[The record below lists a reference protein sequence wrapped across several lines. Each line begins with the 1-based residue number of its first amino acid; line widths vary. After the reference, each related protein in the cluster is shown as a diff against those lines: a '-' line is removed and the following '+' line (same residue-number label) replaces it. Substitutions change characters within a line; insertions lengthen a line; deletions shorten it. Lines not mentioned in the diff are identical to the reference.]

1 VGTAVKKTI
10 LYIGCFRAENWES
23 TWQRENMLA
32 EFLSKRHRV
41 FYAWNVSVKQFLADL
56 MCTVANEGQVSR
68 TAQAC
73 PLAKYITEL
82 RAWMPAEIAALAYTH
97 MSHRKIQAKYL
108 SRGHELHFVDLP
120 VARYSL
126 TRTINSKVIL
136 FQIRKLMRRHRISG
150 FDTVIISNPMFFA
163 PYVLKHIRTKKI
175 IYDCGERY
183 EYSEHHSRDV
193 VGFERS
199 ILEKADIVTADS
211 VALRDEK
218 RKVHDHV
225 LAIVQ
230 GIDLENYSADKLQ
243 AAAEPA
249 DLAAIRRPR
258 IGYVGSFHQTFDVN
272 LVAKLAE
279 RIPAANLV
287 LIGPEPER
295 VQRRLKFSNV
305 AFLGWKPYG
314 ELPIYLNFID
324 AFIIPYIPIGHGEGV
339 HPSKLWEYL
348 FFQKPIV
355 ATALPDLFD
364 YERYLYIGRT
374 HDEFVEFA
382 KRAVVE
388 GENKLAPIPRD
399 EWMRFLE
406 QNSWESRFRAFEK
419 LL

>member
-1 VGTAVKKTI
+1 
-10 LYIGCFRAENWES
+10 
-23 TWQRENMLA
+23 MLA
-32 EFLSKRHRV
+32 EFLSKRHHV
-41 FYAWNVSVKQFLADL
+41 FYAWIVSVKEFLADL
-56 MCTVANEGQVSR
+56 MCTVANERHVSP
-68 TAQAC
+68 TAQGC
-73 PLAKYITEL
+73 QLARYITEL
-82 RAWMPAEIAALAYTH
+82 GAWLPAEITVLAHQH
-97 MSHRKIQAKYL
+97 MSHKKIQAKYL
-108 SRGHELHFVDLP
+108 SRGHELHFFDLP

-136 FQIRKLMRRHRISG
+136 FQIRKLMRRHRISC
-150 FDTVIISNPMFFA
+150 FDTIVISNPMFFA
-163 PYVLKHIRTKKI
+163 PYVLNHIRTKKI

-183 EYSEHHSRDV
+183 EYSHNHAPDV
-193 VGFERS
+193 VHFERS

-230 GIDLENYSADKLQ
+230 GIDLENYNAAKLK
-243 AAAEPA
+243 AAAEPS

-258 IGYVGSFHQTFDVN
+258 IGYLGSFHQTFD
-272 LVAKLAE
+272 AKLVKKVAE
-279 RIPAANLV
+279 GIPGATLV

-295 VQRRLKFSNV
+295 VQHRLECSNI

-314 ELPIYLNFID
+314 ELPIYLNFMD
-324 AFIIPYIPIGHGEGV
+324 AFIIPYISTGHGQGV

-382 KRAVVE
+382 KRAVVQR
-388 GENKLAPIPRD
+388 ENKLAPIPRD

>member
-1 VGTAVKKTI
+1 VGTPVKKTI
-10 LYIGCFRAENWES
+10 LYIGCFRADNWES

-41 FYAWNVSVKQFLADL
+41 FYAWNVPVKEFF
-56 MCTVANEGQVSR
+56 
-68 TAQAC
+68 
-73 PLAKYITEL
+73 
-82 RAWMPAEIAALAYTH
+82 AEHTNH
-97 MSHRKIQAKYL
+97 KKIQAKYF

-120 VARYSL
+120 VAMNPR

-136 FQIRKLMRRHRISG
+136 FQIRRLMRRHGISC
-150 FDTVIISNPMFFA
+150 FDTIIISNPTFFA
-163 PYVLKHIRTKKI
+163 PYILSRIRTKKI

-183 EYSEHHSRDV
+183 EYSENHSRDV
-193 VGFERS
+193 VHFERS

-230 GIDLENYSADKLQ
+230 GIDLENYSADKLK
-243 AAAEPA
+243 AAAEPS

-272 LVAKLAE
+272 LVAQLAE

-287 LIGPEPER
+287 LIGPKPEG
-295 VQRRLKFSNV
+295 VQHRLKFSNV

-324 AFIIPYIPIGHGEGV
+324 AFIIPYISTGHGQGV

-364 YERYLYIGRT
+364 YERYLYLGRT

-406 QNSWESRFRAFEK
+406 QNSWESRFRAFED

>member
-1 VGTAVKKTI
+1 
-10 LYIGCFRAENWES
+10 
-23 TWQRENMLA
+23 MLA
-32 EFLSKRHRV
+32 EFLSKRHHV
-41 FYAWNVSVKQFLADL
+41 FYAWIVSVKEFLADL
-56 MCTVANEGQVSR
+56 MCTVANERHVSP
-68 TAQAC
+68 TAQGC
-73 PLAKYITEL
+73 QLARYITEL
-82 RAWMPAEIAALAYTH
+82 GAWLPAEIAVLAHQH
-97 MSHRKIQAKYL
+97 MSHKKIQAKYL
-108 SRGHELHFVDLP
+108 SRGHELDFFDLP

-136 FQIRKLMRRHRISG
+136 FQIRKLMRRHRISC
-150 FDTVIISNPMFFA
+150 FDTIIISNPMFFA
-163 PYVLKHIRTKKI
+163 PYVLNHIRTKKL

-193 VGFERS
+193 VHFERS

-230 GIDLENYSADKLQ
+230 GIDLENYNAAKLK
-243 AAAEPA
+243 AAAEPS

-258 IGYVGSFHQTFDVN
+258 IGYLGSFHQTFD
-272 LVAKLAE
+272 AKLVKKVAE
-279 RIPAANLV
+279 GIPGATLV

-295 VQRRLKFSNV
+295 VQHRLECSNI

-314 ELPIYLNFID
+314 ELPIYLNFMD
-324 AFIIPYIPIGHGEGV
+324 AFIIPYISTGHGQGV

-382 KRAVVE
+382 KRAVVQR
-388 GENKLAPIPRD
+388 ENKLAPIPRD